1 MEYRKVCVEVIAKFS
16 SEGGMRPIKLKW
28 RDGEVYLIDRVRFA
42 ERAPARVSAILPIRY
57 TCLIGGREKYLY
69 FEPDKMQWFV
79 EVLGA

>member
-1 MEYRKVCVEVIAKFS
+1 MEYTKICIEVIAKIS
-16 SEGGMRPIKLKW
+16 SEGGMRPIELKW
-28 RDGEVYLIDRVRFA
+28 KDGKVYLIDRVRFA

-79 EVLGA
+79 EVAGA